1 MTCVRKLKHCLRFMK
16 SCNSQSRNKIN
27 IFFWRGGGEWEW
39 VLGTDWGRNFF
50 RKIISWGPV
59 YLGPKSKVFQ
69 GEMKLYWKTYR
80 IEIRSKRDGQTTLSF
95 KILKMY
101 HLQKLKQPRFYVFQK
116 HQKRHVKAASIFYP
130 SKLYGK

>member
-27 IFFWRGGGEWEW
+27 IFFCRGGA
-39 VLGTDWGRNFF
+39 DWGRNFF

-69 GEMKLYWKTYR
+69 GEMKLY
-80 IEIRSKRDGQTTLSF
+80 
-95 KILKMY
+95 
-101 HLQKLKQPRFYVFQK
+101 
-116 HQKRHVKAASIFYP
+116 
-130 SKLYGK
+130 